1 MRADS
6 DVVSAS
12 AARYAV
18 RYDPSSPQLVR
29 ARLVKLQIDYRRF
42 TFIGFGSGKGRVLM
56 VAADFPFE
64 ELIGIDFSRELHE
77 VAVKSIARFPR
88 CETRASAVR
97 SICGDAGAY
106 EPPSAI
112 SIILSDR
119 RS

>member
-56 VAADFPFE
+56 VSVRRADWDR
-64 ELIGIDFSRELHE
+64 LLARATE